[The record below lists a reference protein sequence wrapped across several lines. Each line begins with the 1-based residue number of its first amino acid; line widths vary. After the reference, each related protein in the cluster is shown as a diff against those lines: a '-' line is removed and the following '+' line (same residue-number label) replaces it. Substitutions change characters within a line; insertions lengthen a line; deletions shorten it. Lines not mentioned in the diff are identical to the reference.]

1 MEMHEHKVSVHTT
14 QRGKDF
20 AARFTVSSHLCK
32 LTAVKYSGR
41 HGIYI
46 PAKYDSYSEKYWG
59 TDAQYDDSST

>member
-32 LTAVKYSGR
+32 LTAVKYSGL

-46 PAKYDSYSEKYWG
+46 PA
-59 TDAQYDDSST
+59 